1 MEFCPKCE
9 ALLLPKKVGNKVILF
24 CKKCGFESEAK
35 EGVDYKLVVN
45 IPHTEKDK
53 IDVIKLSVKKRVSEE
68 EREAFEDYYRGI
80 EEVGEEIEEEE
91 GGESEEED
99 YD

>member
-9 ALLLPKKVGNKVILF
+9 ALLFPKKEGDKVILF
-24 CKKCGFESEAK
+24 CKKCGFETEAK

-68 EREAFEDYYRGI
+68 EREAFEDYYRGL
-80 EEVGEEIEEEE
+80 EEAGEEFEEE
-91 GGESEEED
+91 GEESEGED
-99 YD
+99 YE